1 MKVGVS
7 PSPLSPLPQGEAWP
21 QAGVRAG
28 PGQTNMLSIELIRR
42 DPDFVK
48 SALESRGEEDPLGEL
63 LTLDTN
69 RRQAITEADELRARR
84 NQVSRQVGQA
94 RGAGQEPPPDVVA
107 EMRQVGDQI
116 SRLEQDAGVLEE
128 QISSILMRLPN
139 IPLPDVPKGL
149 DEESNVIIRQWG
161 EPATLDFT
169 PVPHWELGERLGL
182 IDFERGVKISGS
194 RFYTM
199 FGAGAK
205 LERSLIAWMLD
216 LHTRQHGYTEVMLPA
231 LVKREVMEGAG
242 NLPKFSD
249 FLYHDEEAGLRMIP
263 TAEVPIT
270 NLYRDEI
277 IPPDSLPLR
286 YVAQTPCFRN
296 EQAAA
301 GRDTRGIKRVHQ
313 FNKVEMYKFVTP
325 ETSED
330 ELETLLADAEDVC
343 QKLELPYRVLQLCT
357 GDIGFQSAKTYDI
370 EVWSAGCQEWLEV
383 SSCSNCTDFQ
393 ARRANIRYRPA
404 QGDRP
409 QLPHT
414 INGSG
419 LALPRVVIAI
429 LENYQQADG
438 TIVIPEVLR
447 PYTGFDTIPAQ

>member
-1 MKVGVS
+1 M
-7 PSPLSPLPQGEAWP
+7 
-21 QAGVRAG
+21 
-28 PGQTNMLSIELIRR
+28 
-42 DPDFVK
+42 K
-48 SALESRGEEDPLGEL
+48 SALESRGEEDPLDEIL
-63 LTLDTN
+63 ALDVT
-69 RRQAITEADELRARR
+69 RRQLITEGDELRARR
-84 NQVSRQVGQA
+84 NQVSRQVGEA
-94 RGAGQEPPPDVVA
+94 RRDGQEPPADIVA
-107 EMRQVGDQI
+107 EMRQVGDRI
-116 SRLEQDAGVLEE
+116 SELEQESKSLEE
-128 QISSILMRLPN
+128 RIDSILMRLPN

-149 DEESNVIIRQWG
+149 TEESNVVIRQWG

-169 PVPHWELGERLGL
+169 PIPHWDLGERHGI

-216 LHTRQHGYTEVMLPA
+216 LHTQQHGYTEVMLPA
-231 LVKREVMEGAG
+231 VVKREVMEGAG

-249 FLYHDEEAGLRMIP
+249 FLYHDDSADLWMIP

-277 IPPDSLPLR
+277 IPPDTLPLR

-325 ETSED
+325 ETSND
-330 ELETLLADAEDVC
+330 ELEALVGDAEDVC

-370 EVWSAGCQEWLEV
+370 EVWAAGSQEWLEV
-383 SSCSNCTDFQ
+383 SSCSTCTDFQ
-393 ARRANIRYRPA
+393 ARRARIRYRPA
-404 QGDRP
+404 QGERP

-438 TIVIPEVLR
+438 TVVIPEVLR
-447 PYTGFDTIPAQ
+447 PYTDFDTIPPQ

>member
-1 MKVGVS
+1 
-7 PSPLSPLPQGEAWP
+7 
-21 QAGVRAG
+21 
-28 PGQTNMLSIELIRR
+28 MLSIELIRR
-42 DPDFVK
+42 DPNFVK
-48 SALESRGEEDPLGEL
+48 SALESRGEEDPLAEI
-63 LTLDTN
+63 LTLDVT
-69 RRQAITEADELRARR
+69 RRQLITEGDELRARR
-84 NQVSRQVGQA
+84 NQVSRQVGEA
-94 RGAGQEPPPDVVA
+94 RRDGQDPPADVVT
-107 EMRQVGDQI
+107 EMRQVGDRI
-116 SRLEQDAGVLEE
+116 SELEQESKGLEE
-128 QISSILMRLPN
+128 RIDNILMRLPN

-149 DEESNVIIRQWG
+149 TEESNVVIRQWG

-169 PVPHWELGERLGL
+169 PIPHWDLGEQHGI

-205 LERSLIAWMLD
+205 LERSLISWMLD
-216 LHTRQHGYTEVMLPA
+216 LHTQQHGYTEVMLPA
-231 LVKREVMEGAG
+231 VVKREVMEGAG

-249 FLYHDEEAGLRMIP
+249 FLYHDDSADLWMIP

-277 IPPDSLPLR
+277 IPPDTLPLR

-325 ETSED
+325 ETSND
-330 ELETLLADAEDVC
+330 ELEALVADAEDVC

-370 EVWSAGCQEWLEV
+370 EVWAAGSQEWLEV
-383 SSCSNCTDFQ
+383 SSCSSCTDFQ
-393 ARRANIRYRPA
+393 ARRARIRYRPA
-404 QGDRP
+404 QGERP

-438 TIVIPEVLR
+438 TVVIPEVLR
-447 PYTGFDTIPAQ
+447 PYTGFDTIPPK

>member
-1 MKVGVS
+1 M
-7 PSPLSPLPQGEAWP
+7 
-21 QAGVRAG
+21 
-28 PGQTNMLSIELIRR
+28 
-42 DPDFVK
+42 K
-48 SALESRGEEDPLGEL
+48 SALESRGEEDPLAEIL
-63 LTLDTN
+63 ALDVT
-69 RRQAITEADELRARR
+69 RRQLITEGDELRARR
-84 NQVSRQVGQA
+84 NQVSRQVGEA
-94 RGAGQEPPPDVVA
+94 RRDGQEPPADIVA
-107 EMRQVGDQI
+107 KMRQVGDRI
-116 SRLEQDAGVLEE
+116 SELEQESKSLEE
-128 QISSILMRLPN
+128 RIDSILMRLPN

-149 DEESNVIIRQWG
+149 TEESNVVIRQWG

-169 PVPHWELGERLGL
+169 PIPHWDLGERHGI

-216 LHTRQHGYTEVMLPA
+216 LHTQQHGYTEVMLPA
-231 LVKREVMEGAG
+231 VVKREVMEGAG

-249 FLYHDEEAGLRMIP
+249 FLYHDDSADLWMIP

-277 IPPDSLPLR
+277 IPPDTLPLR

-301 GRDTRGIKRVHQ
+301 GRDTRGIKRVRQ

-325 ETSED
+325 ETSND
-330 ELETLLADAEDVC
+330 ELEALVADAEDVC

-370 EVWSAGCQEWLEV
+370 EVWAAGSQEWLEV
-383 SSCSNCTDFQ
+383 SSCSTCTDFQ
-393 ARRANIRYRPA
+393 ARRARIRYRPA
-404 QGDRP
+404 QGERP

-438 TIVIPEVLR
+438 TVVIPEVLR
-447 PYTGFDTIPAQ
+447 PYTGFDTIPPQ